1 MIRLQA
7 MKQARL
13 ALIRELYTPR
23 HPHLY
28 TLSEVHDTPWHRH
41 FHHHFVPRRNRALPP
56 DHDTLCALFF
66 TPTFRITWCPS
77 S

>member
-1 MIRLQA
+1 MQRLLA

-28 TLSEVHDTPWHRH
+28 TFSEVR
-41 FHHHFVPRRNRALPP
+41 VRVACLAKLAPP
-56 DHDTLCALFF
+56 TRVTTTAAPCGHPL
-66 TPTFRITWCPS
+66 
-77 S
+77 

>member
-1 MIRLQA
+1 MMQRLLA

-28 TLSEVHDTPWHRH
+28 TFSEVCVH
-41 FHHHFVPRRNRALPP
+41 ACQAPP
-56 DHDTLCALFF
+56 TCSTTTAAPCGHQ
-66 TPTFRITWCPS
+66 
-77 S
+77 

>member
-1 MIRLQA
+1 MQRLLA

-28 TLSEVHDTPWHRH
+28 TFSEVRAASLA
-41 FHHHFVPRRNRALPP
+41 RRRRPAVLRLRWPVVINY
-56 DHDTLCALFF
+56 DSS
-66 TPTFRITWCPS
+66 TPTGPS
-77 S
+77 GARAR

>member
-1 MIRLQA
+1 MQRLLA

-28 TLSEVHDTPWHRH
+28 TFSEVRVTSLA
-41 FHHHFVPRRNRALPP
+41 RRCGTTTALACG
-56 DHDTLCALFF
+56 HQL
-66 TPTFRITWCPS
+66 
-77 S
+77 

>member
-1 MIRLQA
+1 MTRLQA

-41 FHHHFVPRRNRALPP
+41 FHHALCTLLHP
-56 DHDTLCALFF
+56 DV
-66 TPTFRITWCPS
+66 
-77 S
+77 